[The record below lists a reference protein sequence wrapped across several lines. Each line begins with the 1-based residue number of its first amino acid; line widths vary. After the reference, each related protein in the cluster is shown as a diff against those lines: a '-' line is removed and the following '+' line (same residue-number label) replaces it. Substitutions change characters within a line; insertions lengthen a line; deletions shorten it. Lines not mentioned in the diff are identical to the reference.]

1 MGFLRL
7 AIILKSWYYIDLR
20 EIIDTRVGTREKEG
34 KEIIVKLAEEIW
46 AKVLELMSVEVSKIA
61 FTTWIKPISPV
72 MIDDKK
78 IVLKVPHDV
87 NREMIMTKY
96 ISLLSNCIKEVT
108 DKKFDIEIILE
119 SEDTG
124 KINNTKKKDEG
135 IPLDPNLSFE
145 TFIVGKNSNVAYAAA
160 LAVAELPGGKY
171 NPLYLFGGSGLG
183 KTHILQAI
191 GNYFKENY
199 PEKKVLYTTS
209 ERFTYELVT
218 AIHEKTNQA
227 FRDKYR
233 NVDLLLIDDVQ
244 YLSKTEL
251 ALEEFF
257 HTFNALHDAGK
268 QIILTCDR
276 MPSEIPQ
283 LPERL
288 VSRFNSGLTVD
299 IQPPDYE
306 TRMAILQSKF
316 ERESLTLGTEAIE
329 FIASNIRSNVRDLE
343 GAVSRIELYAG
354 IKRVAEVDLDLVMEA
369 INDIV
374 ASQGVKV
381 ADIPLIIKEVER
393 YFSLSEG
400 ALVSKKRSQDIAL
413 PRQIAMYLCR
423 EILDSS
429 FPKIGDE
436 FGGRDHT
443 TVMHSV
449 KKIQSELK
457 DDKNMKTCVDEITV
471 NIKSN

>member
-1 MGFLRL
+1 
-7 AIILKSWYYIDLR
+7 
-20 EIIDTRVGTREKEG
+20 VGTREKEG
-34 KEIIVKLAEEIW
+34 KEIIVKLAEEVW

-87 NREMIMTKY
+87 NREMLQSKY
-96 ISLLSNCIKEVT
+96 ISLLSNCIKEVA
-108 DKKFDIEIILE
+108 DKKLDIEIILE

-124 KINNTKKKDEG
+124 RVNNNTKKKDEG

-160 LAVAELPGGKY
+160 LAVAEAPGGKY

-316 ERESLTLGTEAIE
+316 EKESLTLGSDAIE

-393 YFSLSEG
+393 YFSLSDG

-457 DDKNMKTCVDEITV
+457 EDKNMKTCVDEITV

>member
-1 MGFLRL
+1 M
-7 AIILKSWYYIDLR
+7 
-20 EIIDTRVGTREKEG
+20 
-34 KEIIVKLAEEIW
+34 KLAEEIW
-46 AKVLELMSVEVSKIA
+46 AKVLDLMSVEVSKIA

-87 NREMIMTKY
+87 NREMLQSKY
-96 ISLLSNCIKEVT
+96 ISLLSNCIKEVA
-108 DKKFDIEIILE
+108 DKKLDIEIILE

-124 KINNTKKKDEG
+124 RVNNNTKKKDEG

-160 LAVAELPGGKY
+160 LAVAEAPGGKY

-316 ERESLTLGTEAIE
+316 EKESLTLGSDAIE

-393 YFSLSEG
+393 YFSLSDG

-457 DDKNMKTCVDEITV
+457 EDKNMKTCVDEITV

>member
-1 MGFLRL
+1 M
-7 AIILKSWYYIDLR
+7 
-20 EIIDTRVGTREKEG
+20 
-34 KEIIVKLAEEIW
+34 KLAEEIW
-46 AKVLELMSVEVSKIA
+46 AKVLDLMSVEVSKIA

-87 NREMIMTKY
+87 NREMLQSKY
-96 ISLLSNCIKEVT
+96 ISLLSNCIKEVA
-108 DKKFDIEIILE
+108 DKKLDIEIILE

-124 KINNTKKKDEG
+124 RVNNNTKKKDEG

-160 LAVAELPGGKY
+160 LAVAEAPGGKY

-316 ERESLTLGTEAIE
+316 ERESLTLGSDAIE

-393 YFSLSEG
+393 YFSLNDG
-400 ALVSKKRSQDIAL
+400 ALISKKKSQDIAL

-449 KKIQSELK
+449 KKIQKELK
-457 DDKNMKTCVDEITV
+457 EDKNMKTCVDEITV

>member
-1 MGFLRL
+1 M
-7 AIILKSWYYIDLR
+7 
-20 EIIDTRVGTREKEG
+20 
-34 KEIIVKLAEEIW
+34 KLAEEIW
-46 AKVLELMSVEVSKIA
+46 AKVLDLMSVEVSKIA

-87 NREMIMTKY
+87 NREMLQSKY
-96 ISLLSNCIKEVT
+96 ISLLSNCIKEVA
-108 DKKFDIEIILE
+108 DKKLDIEIILE

-124 KINNTKKKDEG
+124 RVNNNTKKKDEG

-160 LAVAELPGGKY
+160 LAVAEAPGGKY

-316 ERESLTLGTEAIE
+316 ERESLTLGSDAIE

-393 YFSLSEG
+393 YFSLSDG

-457 DDKNMKTCVDEITV
+457 EDKNMKTCVDEITV

>member
-1 MGFLRL
+1 M
-7 AIILKSWYYIDLR
+7 
-20 EIIDTRVGTREKEG
+20 
-34 KEIIVKLAEEIW
+34 KLAEEIW
-46 AKVLELMSVEVSKIA
+46 AKVLDLMSVEVSKIA

-87 NREMIMTKY
+87 NREMLQSKY
-96 ISLLSNCIKEVT
+96 ISLLSNCIKEVA
-108 DKKFDIEIILE
+108 DKKLDIEIILE

-124 KINNTKKKDEG
+124 RVYNNTKKKDEG

-160 LAVAELPGGKY
+160 LAVAEAPGGKY

-316 ERESLTLGTEAIE
+316 ERESLTLGSDAIE

-393 YFSLSEG
+393 YFSLSDG
-400 ALVSKKRSQDIAL
+400 ALISKKRSQDIAL

-457 DDKNMKTCVDEITV
+457 EDKNMKTCVDEITV

>member
-1 MGFLRL
+1 M
-7 AIILKSWYYIDLR
+7 
-20 EIIDTRVGTREKEG
+20 
-34 KEIIVKLAEEIW
+34 KLAEEIW

-87 NREMIMTKY
+87 NREMLQSKY
-96 ISLLSNCIKEVT
+96 ISLLSNCIKEVA
-108 DKKFDIEIILE
+108 DKKLDIEIILE

-124 KINNTKKKDEG
+124 RVNNNTKKKDEG

-160 LAVAELPGGKY
+160 LAVAEAPGGKY

-316 ERESLTLGTEAIE
+316 EKESLTLGSEAIE

-400 ALVSKKRSQDIAL
+400 ALISKKRSQDIAL

>member
-1 MGFLRL
+1 M
-7 AIILKSWYYIDLR
+7 
-20 EIIDTRVGTREKEG
+20 
-34 KEIIVKLAEEIW
+34 KLAEEIW
-46 AKVLELMSVEVSKIA
+46 AKVLDLMSVEVSKIA

-87 NREMIMTKY
+87 NREMLQSKY
-96 ISLLSNCIKEVT
+96 ISLLSNCIKEVA
-108 DKKFDIEIILE
+108 DKKLDIEIILE

-124 KINNTKKKDEG
+124 RVNNNTKKKDEG

-160 LAVAELPGGKY
+160 LAVAEAPGGKY

-316 ERESLTLGTEAIE
+316 ERESLTLGSDAIE

-393 YFSLSEG
+393 YFSLSDG
-400 ALVSKKRSQDIAL
+400 ALISKKRSQDIAL

-457 DDKNMKTCVDEITV
+457 EDKNMKTCVDEITV

>member
-1 MGFLRL
+1 M
-7 AIILKSWYYIDLR
+7 
-20 EIIDTRVGTREKEG
+20 
-34 KEIIVKLAEEIW
+34 KLAEEIW
-46 AKVLELMSVEVSKIA
+46 AKVLDLMSVEVSKIA

-87 NREMIMTKY
+87 NREMLQSKY
-96 ISLLSNCIKEVT
+96 ISLLSNCIKEVA
-108 DKKFDIEIILE
+108 DKKLDIEIILE

-124 KINNTKKKDEG
+124 RVNNNTKKKDEG

-160 LAVAELPGGKY
+160 LAVAEAPGGKY

-257 HTFNALHDAGK
+257 HTFNALHDGGK

-316 ERESLTLGTEAIE
+316 EKESLTLGSDAIE

-393 YFSLSEG
+393 YFSLSDG

-449 KKIQSELK
+449 KKIQKELK
-457 DDKNMKTCVDEITV
+457 EDKNMKTCVDEITV

>member
-1 MGFLRL
+1 M
-7 AIILKSWYYIDLR
+7 
-20 EIIDTRVGTREKEG
+20 
-34 KEIIVKLAEEIW
+34 KLAEEIW
-46 AKVLELMSVEVSKIA
+46 AKVLDLMSVEVSKIA

-87 NREMIMTKY
+87 NREMLQSKY
-96 ISLLSNCIKEVT
+96 ISLLSNCIKEVA
-108 DKKFDIEIILE
+108 DKKLDIEIILE

-124 KINNTKKKDEG
+124 RVNNNTKKKDEG

-160 LAVAELPGGKY
+160 LAVAEAPGGKY

-257 HTFNALHDAGK
+257 HTFNALHDGGK

-316 ERESLTLGTEAIE
+316 EKESLTLGSDAIE

-393 YFSLSEG
+393 YFSLSDG
-400 ALVSKKRSQDIAL
+400 ALISKKRSQDIAL

-449 KKIQSELK
+449 KKIQKELK
-457 DDKNMKTCVDEITV
+457 EDKNMKTCVDEITV

>member
-1 MGFLRL
+1 
-7 AIILKSWYYIDLR
+7 
-20 EIIDTRVGTREKEG
+20 
-34 KEIIVKLAEEIW
+34 VKLAEEIW
-46 AKVLELMSVEVSKIA
+46 AKVLDLMSVEVSKIA

-87 NREMIMTKY
+87 NREMLQSKY
-96 ISLLSNCIKEVT
+96 ISLLSNCIKEVA
-108 DKKFDIEIILE
+108 DKKLDIEIILE

-124 KINNTKKKDEG
+124 RVNNNTKKKDEG

-160 LAVAELPGGKY
+160 LAVAEAPGGKY

-316 ERESLTLGTEAIE
+316 ERESLTLGSDAIE

-393 YFSLSEG
+393 YFSLSDG

-457 DDKNMKTCVDEITV
+457 EDKNMKTCVDEITV

>member
-1 MGFLRL
+1 M
-7 AIILKSWYYIDLR
+7 
-20 EIIDTRVGTREKEG
+20 
-34 KEIIVKLAEEIW
+34 
-46 AKVLELMSVEVSKIA
+46 
-61 FTTWIKPISPV
+61 
-72 MIDDKK
+72 
-78 IVLKVPHDV
+78 
-87 NREMIMTKY
+87 
-96 ISLLSNCIKEVT
+96 
-108 DKKFDIEIILE
+108 
-119 SEDTG
+119 
-124 KINNTKKKDEG
+124 
-135 IPLDPNLSFE
+135 
-145 TFIVGKNSNVAYAAA
+145 AYAAA